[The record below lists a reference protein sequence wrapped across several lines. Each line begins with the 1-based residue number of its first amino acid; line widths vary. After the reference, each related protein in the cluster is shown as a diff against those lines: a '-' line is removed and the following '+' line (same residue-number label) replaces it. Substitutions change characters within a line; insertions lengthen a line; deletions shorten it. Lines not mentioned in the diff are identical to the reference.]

1 VSFKEGVDYFSGKVG
16 SLNSWDTTNTD
27 EEKFFAKKYLLKHKA
42 YDICEILGL

>member
-1 VSFKEGVDYFSGKVG
+1 MSFKEGKDYFTGAGNMV
-16 SLNSWDTTNTD
+16 NFYEVDNTD